1 MGASAALTALVPQV
15 TFPRPRFVRRVDMEL
30 RQLRYFVR
38 IVETGSMGR
47 AALDLNIGVSALS
60 PQIARLENGLAIR
73 GHAHQRGSR
82 FLLAGTAGAAPCR

>member
-1 MGASAALTALVPQV
+1 
-15 TFPRPRFVRRVDMEL
+15 MEL

-60 PQIARLENGLAIR
+60 QQMARLENELAIR
-73 GHAHQRGSR
+73 LLQRTSRGVMPHQRR
-82 FLLAGTAGAAPCR
+82 PRLLLAGATGAAPC